1 MKKPVIIDTDLT
13 SDDIA
18 ALKILAQSNKAD
30 IKAVTLVSEQPK
42 AAFSCAETLCKEIGI
57 SCTIAPGAVKPIFKE
72 QYSND
77 CPYGKTALTYENS
90 MCCEDEK
97 IEYPWDVILDESQKA
112 GGQLEIVALGP
123 LTNVAVT
130 LLRYPQIKPLIK
142 RIFIA
147 AGAHYVGNA
156 APYSEYNAF
165 CDPDALQIVID
176 SGVPVTLFPLEAAEN
191 CKKNSGGDMEYS
203 AAAVTSFLNDNIQTK
218 DYYVKCETRAGE
230 NQGWTIIDRLG
241 KYKKQANVTVV
252 I

>member
-13 SDDIA
+13 PDDIA
-18 ALKILAQSNKAD
+18 ALKIIAQSNKAE
-30 IKAVTLVSEQPK
+30 IKAVTLVSEHPK
-42 AAFSCAETLCKEIGI
+42 AAFSCAESLCRETGI
-57 SCTIAPGAVKPIFKE
+57 RCTIATGAAKPIFKE

-77 CPYGKTALTYENS
+77 CPYGKTALPNENS
-90 MCCEDEK
+90 VCCKAEK
-97 IEYPWDVILDESQKA
+97 SEYPWDVILNEAQKA
-112 GGQLEIVALGP
+112 DGQLEIVTLGP
-123 LTNVAVT
+123 LTNVAIT
-130 LLRYPQIKPLIK
+130 LLRYLQIKPLIK

-191 CKKNSGGDMEYS
+191 CKKNSGGDMGYS

-218 DYYVKCETRAGE
+218 DYYVKCETRTGE

-241 KYKKQANVTVV
+241 KYKKQANITVV